1 MSDAAFAGLEADR
14 VYQGLPDREKNFLAN
29 FLSSVTG
36 DAAADGM
43 NFQADLRSYK
53 FKSDKLYSV
62 YTRHYPQFA
71 KGAKSEDDVEP
82 LKPSKMGEGDASKMG
97 VLEKM
102 LEGLL
107 KQIDWDPAVTVKR
120 VRDGLKASLENWA
133 GNDPAHGHRGGKV
146 GAVTF
151 APIKHDDLGMRWEWE
166 PASSEEM
173 RNAVEAL
180 FIKNKPEIREI
191 FDSIEKFDG

>member
-1 MSDAAFAGLEADR
+1 MSDAIAGLEAYR
-14 VYQGLPDREKNFLAN
+14 TYQCLPDREKNFLAN

-36 DAAADGM
+36 DAATDGM
-43 NFQADLRSYK
+43 NFQSDLRSYK

-62 YTRHYPQFA
+62 YTRHYPKFAASA
-71 KGAKSEDDVEP
+71 KGEDYGEE
-82 LKPSKMGEGDASKMG
+82 LKPSKMGEGDAAKMG
-97 VLEKM
+97 VLEKA

-120 VRDGLKASLENWA
+120 VRDGLKATLENWA

-151 APIKHDDLGMRWEWE
+151 APIKHDDIGMRWEWE
-166 PASSEEM
+166 PASDENT
-173 RNAVEAL
+173 RNSVEAL
-180 FIKNKPEIREI
+180 FTKNKAEIREI